1 MFGRGAGGV
10 GRTFDA
16 RQKIGMTDVR
26 QRLVKDAREKLGQKD
41 ARFRI
46 RGGGAGGVQDA
57 RQMINSRKGGQNTFN
72 VTPQSLQQIPA
83 AQLQPH
89 VACGTHKD
97 PPAGRAHSGAQLP
110 ASSTPTGQSPH
121 VSSPSCWST
130 GLHKVISIGMCW

>member
-83 AQLQPH
+83 AQVYQLNLVVFLSNEPPLPQSFSGDDDIPSKQMKTTTGNHMLQSR
-89 VACGTHKD
+89 VRRLC
-97 PPAGRAHSGAQLP
+97 
-110 ASSTPTGQSPH
+110 
-121 VSSPSCWST
+121 
-130 GLHKVISIGMCW
+130 